1 MTIVDVRISCSWQQQ
16 TWEVWRIAGSDRAK
30 ATKYQKRRAN
40 LINLEF
46 YLGSNPRRK
55 RESHFLIPIRRKP
68 GYEMPDPVA
77 GAGKMI
83 SATKRHSDE
92 NPYER
97 SLSTSSDS
105 LSSSRSGHHS
115 TRQVASTSTPAP
127 SEDTPIATSNGR
139 GTERNYRS
147 TEYAGGDYSQQPA
160 QTPQPQRKA
169 SMHGRDNGPDEQGSS
184 NAREGG
190 AGAISRQYKRIV
202 EKYGSVEL
210 ENKGSVAR
218 DHLAL
223 ERTFLAW
230 LRTSLAFA
238 SIGIAVT
245 QLFRL
250 NSTISESNAHLL
262 FDPSQAQVQ
271 QQPPPPFSTN
281 NPLYSEHRYILPPP
295 LPADLISD
303 HHHQQQ
309 TTHTTPISTAAN
321 DILLHIQ
328 SGKRMRSLGKPL
340 GATFLSIA
348 IVVLLIGFHRYFE
361 GQYWVIRGKFPA
373 SRGSIALVAF
383 IAGSLMV
390 SCLVVILTISP
401 GALER

>member
-1 MTIVDVRISCSWQQQ
+1 MTS
-16 TWEVWRIAGSDRAK
+16 T
-30 ATKYQKRRAN
+30 
-40 LINLEF
+40 
-46 YLGSNPRRK
+46 
-55 RESHFLIPIRRKP
+55 
-68 GYEMPDPVA
+68 
-77 GAGKMI
+77 
-83 SATKRHSDE
+83 TKRHSDE
-92 NPYER
+92 SPYER
-97 SLSTSSDS
+97 SLTTSSDS
-105 LSSSRSGHHS
+105 LASSRSGHHS
-115 TRQVASTSTPAP
+115 TRQAASASAPAP
-127 SEDTPIATSNGR
+127 HEDTPIATSNGR

-147 TEYAGGDYSQQPA
+147 TEYAGGDFTPQPA
-160 QTPQPQRKA
+160 QTQQPQRKA
-169 SMHGRDNGPDEQGSS
+169 AMHGRDGESDEQGG
-184 NAREGG
+184 RG
-190 AGAISRQYKRIV
+190 GAISRKYKRIV
-202 EKYGSVEL
+202 EKYGSIEL

-262 FDPSQAQVQ
+262 FDPSQPQ

-281 NPLYSEHRYILPPP
+281 NPVYSEHQHILPPP
-295 LPADLISD
+295 LPADLLSD
-303 HHHQQQ
+303 PQQ
-309 TTHTTPISTAAN
+309 TSTRTLAAN
-321 DILLHIQ
+321 EILLHIQ
-328 SGKRMRSLGKPL
+328 SGKRLRGLGKPL

-373 SRGSIALVAF
+373 SRGSIAMVAF

>member
-1 MTIVDVRISCSWQQQ
+1 MTS
-16 TWEVWRIAGSDRAK
+16 TTA
-30 ATKYQKRRAN
+30 
-40 LINLEF
+40 
-46 YLGSNPRRK
+46 
-55 RESHFLIPIRRKP
+55 
-68 GYEMPDPVA
+68 
-77 GAGKMI
+77 
-83 SATKRHSDE
+83 KRHSDE
-92 NPYER
+92 SPYER

-105 LSSSRSGHHS
+105 LTSSRSGHHS
-115 TRQVASTSTPAP
+115 TRHPASASASAP

-147 TEYAGGDYSQQPA
+147 TEYAVDDVYAGGDYTQQPV
-160 QTPQPQRKA
+160 QTLRPQPKA
-169 SMHGRDNGPDEQGSS
+169 SMPGRDSGPDGQGSS
-184 NAREGG
+184 NAREGAAAAAG
-190 AGAISRQYKRIV
+190 GAISRKYKRMV

-262 FDPSQAQVQ
+262 FDPSQAQAQQQQQ
-271 QQPPPPFSTN
+271 QQPAPAPPFSTN
-281 NPLYSEHRYILPPP
+281 NPLYSEHQYILPPA
-295 LPADLISD
+295 LPADLLTD
-303 HHHQQQ
+303 HQQ
-309 TTHTTPISTAAN
+309 TTHMPPSSTAAN

-328 SGKRMRSLGKPL
+328 SGKRLRSLGKPL

-373 SRGSIALVAF
+373 SRGSIAFVVF

-401 GALER
+401 RALEQ